1 MALLEEIELL
11 CAVMQ
16 QAFEHSDT
24 WASLAWLD
32 YCELKDYT
40 LFAVTK
46 LLQLCDA
53 SAIIPASVT
62 EQHLAKVTQ

>member
-24 WASLAWLD
+24 WARLAWPD

-40 LFAVTK
+40 LFAATR

-62 EQHLAKVTQ
+62 E

>member
-1 MALLEEIELL
+1 MGNRSILSMALLEEIELL

-24 WASLAWLD
+24 WASLAWSD

-40 LFAVTK
+40 LFSVTR
-46 LLQLCDA
+46 LLQLCD
-53 SAIIPASVT
+53 SGAIIPASVT
-62 EQHLAKVTQ
+62 E